1 MIQIGDVSSIQP
13 QTDVALLKG
22 VQCELMEDTLYF
34 SSASAQYNYFWGKR
48 DTALTWTQST
58 PVSVMNGVL
67 NVKANADKVMECN
80 YLMIR
85 NQNFSSRWYYC
96 IITKVDYLSPNSCQV
111 RFTVDAV
118 QTYFFDYKVENAF
131 IIREHVSDDTIGAHT
146 IPEGLETGEYMIQ
159 DIKQPDPAWT
169 SEFCMCV
176 LSTYNANLQPSEGT
190 IMDNMYSGVTYQF
203 FNTGTVS
210 MLNDMLKNLTEDN
223 KADGIV
229 CILWLPVIF
238 QPTREGYPDTHN
250 ITWRVPR
257 PTTLNGYTPKNN
269 KLFTYPYI
277 NAVLST
283 NNGQNNTLRFELS
296 SSSSIS
302 LRSSACMSANP
313 TILTVPLNYRG
324 HAYDIASKVVLGGF
338 PMCAYAID
346 SYKAYQAMN
355 GGAIATGA
363 SQAQSVAGAT
373 AQGATSGAAMG
384 AALGSVIPGLGNAA
398 GAAGGAILG
407 GLAGALSSLGQVQGR
422 MDMPL
427 TAYGTSGGNAQFQT
441 FDKYPE
447 IATTSV
453 YVQTIRAEYARC
465 IDDFFTMYG
474 YKVNRQGIP
483 SRHARANF
491 TYTQCSDIRIG
502 GNVPQVYMEQIAARY
517 KSGIRFWS
525 DTSNYQ
531 NYRVNNKPLG
541 GDDE

>member
-48 DTALTWTQST
+48 DTTLTWTQST

-85 NQNFSSRWYYC
+85 NQNFSQRWYYC

-146 IPEGLETGEYMIQ
+146 IPEGLETGEYMI
-159 DIKQPDPAWT
+159 DSIVTPETTWFSDFVIAIY
-169 SEFCMCV
+169 
-176 LSTYNANLQPSEGT
+176 STYDGNIQPVDGA
-190 IMDNMYSGVTYQF
+190 IRDNMYSGVAPQF
-203 FNTGTVS
+203 FEATSDGVS
-210 MLNDMLKNLTEDN
+210 SANKLLQALVEDN
-223 KADGIV
+223 KSDSIV
-229 CILWLPVIF
+229 SILWIPKAFKDGVSELLSA
-238 QPTREGYPDTHN
+238 N
-250 ITWRVPR
+250 R
-257 PTTLNGYTPKNN
+257 PAAINGYVPENN
-269 KLFTYPYI
+269 KLFTYPYV
-277 NAVLST
+277 NCVLSN
-283 NNGQNNTLRFELS
+283 NNGVNQTLMFELS
-296 SSSSIS
+296 ENRDKIS
-302 LRSSACMSANP
+302 LNYETAMSCNP
-313 TILTVPLNYRG
+313 SIICIPVNYRG
-324 HAYDIASKVVLGGF
+324 YDYDIASKVIQTGF

-355 GGAIATGA
+355 GGTIATGV
-363 SQAQSVAGAT
+363 SQAQSVVGAAAG
-373 AQGATSGAAMG
+373 GASSGAAMG

-407 GLAGALSSLGQVQGR
+407 GLAGALSSLGQVQGK

-427 TAYGTSGGNAQFQT
+427 VAYGTSGGNAQYQV
-441 FDKYPE
+441 FDEYPE
-447 IATTSV
+447 IATICA

-483 SRHARANF
+483 SRHARTNF

-517 KSGIRFWS
+517 KSGIRFW
-525 DTSNYQ
+525 TNTANYQ

-541 GDDE
+541 EGEDE